1 MKLGWPS
8 RNEMLTS
15 RCLLLFEI
23 CSVTLAAEI
32 SWRFYNSLLLHF
44 ADESR
49 WGTKRPQP
57 APPVPHRLWGTAHAS
72 TRCCRVLVESP
83 KWDFRER
90 ESNRKESRKRPKT
103 DLKHSNQS
111 VIWPR
116 AKSMLI
122 ISQSE
127 QIGRRELA
135 RQVPRGPRGTWTVS
149 SLH

>member
-15 RCLLLFEI
+15 HCMFLFEI
-23 CSVTLAAEI
+23 CSVNLNVVISCRFSKFYFAALYWWI
-32 SWRFYNSLLLHF
+32 SMRDQTAPTEAAASSPAHSVLSLCWVSPQSETS
-44 ADESR
+44 ES
-49 WGTKRPQP
+49 
-57 APPVPHRLWGTAHAS
+57 
-72 TRCCRVLVESP
+72 
-83 KWDFRER
+83 ER
-90 ESNRKESRKRPKT
+90 AAGRRGNKRPKT

-127 QIGRRELA
+127 QIGRWELA
-135 RQVPRGPRGTWTVS
+135 RQVPRGPQGTWTVS

>member
-23 CSVTLAAEI
+23 CCVTLAAEI
-32 SWRFYNSLLLHF
+32 RWRFYNSLLLHF

-49 WGTKRPQP
+49 WGTKPPQP
-57 APPVPHRLWGTAHAS
+57 GRLFLTASEEPLSRQLGAVVCWPNPQS
-72 TRCCRVLVESP
+72 ETSES
-83 KWDFRER
+83 ER
-90 ESNRKESRKRPKT
+90 ATGRRGSKRPKT

-111 VIWPR
+111 VIWPG